1 MTRRQLRLPLPELRI
16 GCSLPIRLEDGRPA
30 MLIRLADGLHA
41 YLDACPHRG
50 SRLIADPAHDEREHR
65 DPYLDATGGL
75 ILCHRHQACFEPQ
88 QGLCLSGPCTGQR
101 LTALDVTIERPDGSP
116 AQLVLKSRH

>member
-1 MTRRQLRLPLPELRI
+1 MANGDTVHRTRKVEHCQRQPSIP
-16 GCSLPIRLEDGRPA
+16 CWPSLPHDTRCEPP
-30 MLIRLADGLHA
+30 
-41 YLDACPHRG
+41 DARTHRG